1 MKKKPQ
7 KTENEKQAGK
17 PAIPGS
23 RPKKYSSSENKPKK
37 YSSSENKPKKY
48 SSSENKPKKYS
59 NIIEKQQPMA
69 MALLL

>member
-37 YSSSENKPKKY
+37 YS
-48 SSSENKPKKYS
+48 